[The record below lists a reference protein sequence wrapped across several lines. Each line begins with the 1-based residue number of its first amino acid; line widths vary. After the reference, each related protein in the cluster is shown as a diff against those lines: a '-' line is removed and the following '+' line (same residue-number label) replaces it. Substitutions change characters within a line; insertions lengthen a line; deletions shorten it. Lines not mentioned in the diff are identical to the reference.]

1 MIKIGNVVEQLG
13 LPASTIRYYEKIGLI
28 KPLARVG
35 NSRYLNDTDIAQLK
49 FIQMSQSV
57 GFSINEIKDLLELFL
72 KNGVNTEDCTEL
84 VLDKIQELDERI
96 LELQSMR
103 DALAKASECD
113 CSSLEDCVD
122 DIETF
127 GCR

>member
-84 VLDKIQELDERI
+84 VLDKIQELDARI

>member
-57 GFSINEIKDLLELFL
+57 GFSINEIKDLLALFL

-84 VLDKIQELDERI
+84 VVDKIQELDERI

-113 CSSLEDCVD
+113 CSSLEDCVE

>member
-13 LPASTIRYYEKIGLI
+13 LPASTIRYYENIGLI